1 VVPPW
6 PIPIPFRKLQWLFP
20 VVVTAH
26 NLEEAIWLPG
36 FIAMHADQL
45 PWAVRSGEFRLAL
58 VVLTVAAWV
67 VTYLSW
73 RTGKQ
78 TLWAYLEFGYV
89 TAMLVNV
96 FVPHVPSVFVFRRY
110 VPGFGTAV
118 ILNLPVLTVLATK
131 AVREGY
137 VSGRKSLVFGIG
149 VPVGLGAV
157 IVALFAVVG

>member
-6 PIPIPFRKLQWLFP
+6 QVPTPFRKLQWLFP
-20 VVVTAH
+20 IVVTVH

-36 FIAMHADQL
+36 FIAKFGHEL
-45 PWAVRSGEFRLAL
+45 PWAVRPGEFRLAIL
-58 VVLTVAAWV
+58 VLTVAAWV

-89 TAMLVNV
+89 IAMLVNV
-96 FVPHVPSVFVFRRY
+96 FVPHIPSVFIFRRY

-118 ILNLPVLTVLATK
+118 ILNLPVLMFLSK
-131 AVREGY
+131 RAVREGH
-137 VSGRKSLVFGIG
+137 VHGRKALMFGIG
-149 VPVGLGAV
+149 VPVGLAAL
-157 IVALFAVVG
+157 IVGLYATVG